1 MSEDA
6 PAHKEYKVVVG
17 DTVKNDRKGKETYQV
32 SMSPKLPQ
40 ASLGCLLECVSRRGL
55 SACLP
60 PRFLDRDAVAFD
72 FCPCAHTSRAWCVGS
87 GA

>member
-40 ASLGCLLECVSRRGL
+40 GHLLAAYSSVFRGVDSLPACHHVSWIEMLWLSIFARVLTPAGRG
-55 SACLP
+55 A
-60 PRFLDRDAVAFD
+60 
-72 FCPCAHTSRAWCVGS
+72 
-87 GA
+87 